1 MIGYIID
8 KYNTDRYAVEILL
21 GVRCPGVGSG
31 LVWVGLVWCWLVW
44 FRHIGFS
51 FSFILDISYKAS
63 FMVSVISDD
72 LSTSI
77 RQFNAIFT

>member
-1 MIGYIID
+1 M
-8 KYNTDRYAVEILL
+8 
-21 GVRCPGVGSG
+21 GVGGSGVWSG
-31 LVWVGLVWCWLVW
+31 LVWVRLVRGWFVWLSY
-44 FRHIGFS
+44 IGFS

-63 FMVSVISDD
+63 FVVSVISDD